1 MFIKIGE
8 KIRLRREEKG
18 VTQDELARFLEVNCK
33 DVLKWESGD
42 VYPPIELIPVIANYF
57 GITTDELMCMEQFD
71 NEDKIREYTDGF
83 QEKVS
88 AGDIKGGVEILRE
101 GILHFPEEFRL
112 KCLLM
117 YGLYLLCDRP
127 AAVKHYSGELL
138 GLGEEILARC
148 TEDAIRLEAKRLL
161 CLHYYED
168 LNDPEQARAIALSL
182 PGRKICREDML
193 PILSVG
199 DAKLTAIQENI
210 SAYTTLLTSAISA
223 YVESDATLGKREKIE
238 FCETARQ
245 IRRMIYPCGDIFGGA
260 YLHIA
265 PALGAGR
272 AKEALALFG
281 STSPSYLILQS
292 LDLANVYLASFPP
305 RLRALLEGLEALKER
320 LREAGFVLLGREPM
334 KLTVAAKAFGYLGT
348 ELAELL
354 RHGGIECEFADPDV
368 LVLIVTPENTE
379 EDLARLRAALLAIPR
394 KALVSQPAVMP
405 GRGAEA
411 MSVREA
417 MLSPWERIPVA
428 ASEGRILASPSVGC
442 PPAVPIAVCGQRIG
456 KEAIECFRYYGIESV
471 AVVK

>member
-223 YVESDATLGKREKIE
+223 YVESDSTLGKREKIE

-260 YLHIA
+260 YLHMM
-265 PALGAGR
+265 LLR
-272 AKEALALFG
+272 
-281 STSPSYLILQS
+281 
-292 LDLANVYLASFPP
+292 DLAVLYMSVDEPDKALDCLQECASCAADFDALPKSMP
-305 RLRALLEGLEALKER
+305 HVSPLVKRLRFSKQQLQIPAKNKKTPLRNIFLTEIMTLTCFEPIKYHPRVTEILKI
-320 LREAGFVLLGREPM
+320 
-334 KLTVAAKAFGYLGT
+334 FG
-348 ELAELL
+348 
-354 RHGGIECEFADPDV
+354 
-368 LVLIVTPENTE
+368 
-379 EDLARLRAALLAIPR
+379 
-394 KALVSQPAVMP
+394 
-405 GRGAEA
+405 
-411 MSVREA
+411 
-417 MLSPWERIPVA
+417 
-428 ASEGRILASPSVGC
+428 
-442 PPAVPIAVCGQRIG
+442 
-456 KEAIECFRYYGIESV
+456 
-471 AVVK
+471 